1 MNLVSESAEAI
12 LRALADGERMSAV
25 ELLRTTP
32 GELSRGALYTL
43 LARMVERG
51 WIAAGEREST
61 TPDARPTTRFQITA
75 EGRRA
80 LAQHLHLKES

>member
-12 LRALADGERMSAV
+12 LHALADRERMSAV
-25 ELLRTTP
+25 EFLRTVP

-61 TPDARPTTRFQITA
+61 TPDARPTTRFQITGA
-75 EGRRA
+75 GRRA
-80 LAQHLHLKES
+80 LAQHMQRKGS